1 MRWGGGQ
8 TRGVDAARGGGGAFL
23 WRGGSP
29 HLGAL
34 CPAATCLPNCQ
45 RRGSDPP
52 LSVYVPHPQALR
64 HASSSGDSTAAG
76 AAAAQAR
83 LLFAPSPPPE
93 FLGGGALDPYIA
105 EQGMGGLRPDS
116 PSWGGMLK
124 AFLGTGPEGDNGLQP
139 GGGGMH
145 SLAPMEWAD
154 PQLAGGWPTLDN
166 NGQGV
171 QPGHFPALEPGGLDF
186 MMHHAHAQH
195 PGLAVPSGGQN
206 QHQVWRSTSDDSSS
220 GGGDLLAGMQPGG
233 GPPLSPGG
241 QHLVPGSGVKTT
253 PRAAAAAAAAQAR
266 AAAMANAAAT
276 QGAGRRVST
285 RAILAAER
293 AKDDGGGGFGEEGGL
308 DSKRMT
314 VSIDVLRQY
323 FGLNLVEAAK
333 RLGMCRTTLKR
344 ICRQHGIQ
352 RWPKR
357 ELTKK
362 SRSRPGS
369 REGSGRGGV
378 AAAHALG
385 TTPGGS
391 ALAPLPTLLSE
402 GVAAALG
409 NIPDHLGPW
418 GDGEDSGE
426 DASTFSSF
434 CDDLTNASHS
444 MPNSPGGSLRGG
456 GLSRGNSM
464 RGASALARGGS
475 NRGGSLHAAAGGSV
489 HGSAG
494 GSVKRTADAL
504 SLLNMDLGIAG
515 DAMMPPPG
523 TEPQPQL
530 AVPPLFAAQQLQPGW
545 DMLGG
550 GEGAATIPGGMA
562 APPRGWAP
570 PPPLFAQPPGGLGDM
585 AAPPPGVG
593 LAPLR
598 RTSSTS
604 SNGGRGATVH
614 PLGSVPE
621 GQPAQLHG
629 GAAAVHRTGS
639 LQHVGYLS
647 AMHSQQQQ
655 HAVMMA
661 GGMQPGQRS
670 YSVNDLLVGSMPVGR
685 AMEATMERRISG
697 GSAALAALRFEQ
709 GQPGIAP
716 GGHLSRAAAQQAA
729 QAQLAAATAAV
740 GPMPVP
746 GQAVEPARRV
756 KRRSSEGT
764 TLFDGLQGQPGVPG
778 GVAPEHLAYG
788 LGPIPAAAPGDAHVS
803 LATAFDLPA
812 ALEPVPLSAMVDQ
825 PPWLSAA
832 GAPPLV
838 AAPGKPHGQQG
849 GLSMLF
855 GGVTAGGGGAPPPGH
870 VVMMMRPP
878 GSASPVAGGGPA
890 RTGSGSDVPNTS
902 QVVITGLPS
911 SNHGSGSGSGN
922 SGLLPG
928 GVDPGARSPGN
939 SQGGSGTA
947 TGDSGPLDS
956 SGPAVSAARYCH
968 QCGSRLTYANSQ
980 FCQACGA
987 KQ

>member
-1 MRWGGGQ
+1 
-8 TRGVDAARGGGGAFL
+8 
-23 WRGGSP
+23 
-29 HLGAL
+29 
-34 CPAATCLPNCQ
+34 
-45 RRGSDPP
+45 
-52 LSVYVPHPQALR
+52 
-64 HASSSGDSTAAG
+64 
-76 AAAAQAR
+76 
-83 LLFAPSPPPE
+83 
-93 FLGGGALDPYIA
+93 
-105 EQGMGGLRPDS
+105 MGGLRPDS
-116 PSWGGMLK
+116 PPSWAVDHAMLK
-124 AFLGTGPEGDNGLQP
+124 VFLGTGEGVDNGMQP

-154 PQLAGGWPTLDN
+154 PQLAGGWPSLDN

-171 QPGHFPALEPGGLDF
+171 PPGPFPGLEPGGLDF

-195 PGLAVPSGGQN
+195 PGLAAPPGGQN
-206 QHQVWRSTSDDSSS
+206 QHHVWRSTSDDSSS
-220 GGGDLLAGMQPGG
+220 GGGDLLAGMHPGG
-233 GPPLSPGG
+233 GPPVSPGG
-241 QHLVPGSGVKTT
+241 QHLVPGAGVKTM
-253 PRAAAAAAAAQAR
+253 PRAAAAAAAAKAR
-266 AAAMANAAAT
+266 ANAAAT
-276 QGAGRRVST
+276 QGGGRRVST
-285 RAILAAER
+285 RGRVLAAER
-293 AKDDGGGGFGEEGGL
+293 AKDGGGGGGGGFGEEGGL

-314 VSIDVLRQY
+314 VSIDILRQY

-357 ELTKK
+357 ELSKK
-362 SRSRPGS
+362 TRSRPGS

-391 ALAPLPTLLSE
+391 VLAPLPTLLSE

-418 GDGEDSGE
+418 GDGDDSGE

-504 SLLNMDLGIAG
+504 SLLNMDLGTAG
-515 DAMMPPPG
+515 DAMLPPPG

-530 AVPPLFAAQQLQPGW
+530 AVPPLFVAQQQQLQPGW
-545 DMLGG
+545 DMMGQMLGA

-570 PPPLFAQPPGGLGDM
+570 PP
-585 AAPPPGVG
+585 GVG
-593 LAPLR
+593 IAPLR

-621 GQPAQLHG
+621 GQPAQLHA

-647 AMHSQQQQ
+647 AMHSQQQK
-655 HAVMMA
+655 HAAMMA

-709 GQPGIAP
+709 GQPGSAP
-716 GGHLSRAAAQQAA
+716 GGNFSRAAAQQAA

-740 GPMPVP
+740 AVGPVP
-746 GQAVEPARRV
+746 VLGQVEPGRRV
-756 KRRSSEGT
+756 RRRASEGT
-764 TLFDGLQGQPGVPG
+764 TLFDELQGQPSVPG
-778 GVAPEHLAYG
+778 GAAPEHLAFG
-788 LGPIPAAAPGDAHVS
+788 LGPIPPGPPGNAHVS
-803 LATAFDLPA
+803 LATAFDPPA
-812 ALEPVPLSAMVDQ
+812 SLEPVPLSAMVDL
-825 PPWLSAA
+825 PWLSAA
-832 GAPPLV
+832 GAPPQV
-838 AAPGKPHGQQG
+838 AAPGKTHGQQG

-855 GGVTAGGGGAPPPGH
+855 GGVTGGGGAAPHGHVAMMMPPPG
-870 VVMMMRPP
+870 V
-878 GSASPVAGGGPA
+878 ASPVAGGGPTL
-890 RTGSGSDVPNTS
+890 TGSGSDVPNS
-902 QVVITGLPS
+902 SMVVITGRPS

-928 GVDPGARSPGN
+928 GVDPGARSPRN

-956 SGPAVSAARYCH
+956 SGPAVSAARFCH